1 MMNLHKEVVEA
12 LGLHAEGVPDSDI
25 AYTEEFELLP
35 METVAAYFTILMSKV
50 ESHVKHAHMTFYRTY
65 QPFATDVDRG
75 RMWIEWHAVQVW
87 NMYLLSG
94 YDLKEKALTEKLEV
108 IRAEASS
115 GDATDLRND
124 GI

>member
-1 MMNLHKEVVEA
+1 
-12 LGLHAEGVPDSDI
+12 
-25 AYTEEFELLP
+25 
-35 METVAAYFTILMSKV
+35 
-50 ESHVKHAHMTFYRTY
+50 
-65 QPFATDVDRG
+65 
-75 RMWIEWHAVQVW
+75 
-87 NMYLLSG
+87 MYLLSG